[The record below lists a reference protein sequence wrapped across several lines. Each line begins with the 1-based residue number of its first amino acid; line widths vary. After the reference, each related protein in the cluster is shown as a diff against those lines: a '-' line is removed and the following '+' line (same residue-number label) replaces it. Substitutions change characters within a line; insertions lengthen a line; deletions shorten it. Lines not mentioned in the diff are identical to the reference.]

1 MTTATKT
8 RRGVQTDASE
18 ARKRRIIEII
28 HRRGPITSWQIAKLE
43 KISYSHVL
51 QFLTAID
58 SEGSALLAEDDH
70 GKVFI
75 LDKETL

>member
-28 HRRGPITSWQIAKLE
+28 RTKGPISTWNIAQMM

-58 SEGSALLAEDDH
+58 NEVSALLAEDDS

>member
-28 HRRGPITSWQIAKLE
+28 RRRGPITSWQIAKLE

-58 SEGSALLAEDDH
+58 NEGSALLAEDDS

>member
-18 ARKRRIIEII
+18 ARKHRIIEII
-28 HRRGPITSWQIAKLE
+28 RRRGPITSWQIAKLE

-58 SEGSALLAEDDH
+58 NEGSALLAEDDH
-70 GKVFI
+70 GQVFI
-75 LDKETL
+75 LDREAL

>member
-28 HRRGPITSWQIAKLE
+28 RRRGPITSWQIAKLE

-58 SEGSALLAEDDH
+58 KEGSALLAEDDS